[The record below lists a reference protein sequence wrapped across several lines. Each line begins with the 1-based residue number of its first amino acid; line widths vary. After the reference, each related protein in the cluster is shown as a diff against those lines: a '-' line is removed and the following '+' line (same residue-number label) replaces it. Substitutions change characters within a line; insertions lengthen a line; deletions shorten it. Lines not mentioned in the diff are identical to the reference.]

1 MATILVAGAYA
12 ALRDHVSGHPT
23 LLVEGSGWVLY
34 ARAAEFADCRRFTPP
49 GGTAVL
55 CDRTP
60 QSRRRGPGYYLYL
73 GGPGRAAFGG
83 PVSHD
88 GTVRRFALA
97 AIVHQPLDYL
107 ALAGTDLVR
116 YVGPDFGR
124 VRSPDFR
131 GPEAVSFPSG
141 TPALDA
147 DTRREASAYYGPVRP
162 QRNGAAAGLRSYQR
176 VLRVSGWELLVLLV
190 VGIVGVSMAQGRV
203 RWGLILLLVVA
214 VELVLMPTLTHAT
227 WRYAVPAVGP
237 IVAAGTVG
245 AWLLAR
251 RLRGGTEP

>member
-1 MATILVAGAYA
+1 MFCVLSSLRTVSVGWAPWASQALMRSSLRTI
-12 ALRDHVSGHPT
+12 
-23 LLVEGSGWVLY
+23 VEGSGWVLY

-107 ALAGTDLVR
+107 ANLESRELRFVR
-116 YVGPDFGR
+116 
-124 VRSPDFR
+124 
-131 GPEAVSFPSG
+131 
-141 TPALDA
+141 A
-147 DTRREASAYYGPVRP
+147 D
-162 QRNGAAAGLRSYQR
+162 RNVFQIKKYRHGGIGLRSAHWLGHVNGQCR
-176 VLRVSGWELLVLLV
+176 GKASDG
-190 VGIVGVSMAQGRV
+190 AK
-203 RWGLILLLVVA
+203 
-214 VELVLMPTLTHAT
+214 
-227 WRYAVPAVGP
+227 PAVGP
-237 IVAAGTVG
+237 EGRS
-245 AWLLAR
+245 WPH
-251 RLRGGTEP
+251 RLNT